1 MARKYY
7 KTRKADRI
15 ALYMEQ
21 IHKLRMA
28 QICMNNDMAV
38 EAVHQLV
45 SLNRKF
51 EKEDNPYGS

>member
-7 KTRKADRI
+7 KTRKAERI

-21 IHKLRMA
+21 IRKLRMGD
-28 QICMNNDMAV
+28 ICMNNEMMV

-45 SLNRKF
+45 ALNRKF